1 MRFYLL
7 VLLGVL
13 SLSAQAH
20 QLSTAYLSG
29 DLDATG
35 KVQLELQTRLYD
47 LERAVGMDTNRDGEL
62 LWGEI
67 LDNAATLETYLKD
80 RINLRRGDRPCN
92 LSFAGPWKVDEH
104 YGEAYLVT
112 SLQAQCPLSGD
123 LTLAYQ
129 AFFEQQPEHKLLVNF
144 RSEAPDSSDTGS
156 SHRVMDRSQQEMI
169 LGGREG
175 NLMLTIK
182 DFVKEGII
190 HIWIGLDHILFLVSL
205 LLTSVLMRASG
216 QWQAEVSAR
225 RVVTNAVW
233 IVTAFTLAHSV
244 TLTAT
249 AMGWVQPSSRWVEVA
264 IALSV
269 ALAALNNVFPVVT
282 RLSGITFAF
291 GLIHGFGFAG
301 VLGELGVPADQVL
314 PTVLAFN
321 LGVEIGQLAIVLV
334 LLPCLMLLRHYR
346 WFRRILV
353 PAASV
358 LIAGL
363 AIYWV
368 MTRM

>member
-13 SLSAQAH
+13 SFSAQAH

-29 DLDATG
+29 DLGATG

-62 LWGEI
+62 LWGEV
-67 LDNAATLETYLKD
+67 LDNAATLETYLQD

-123 LTLAYQ
+123 LTLVYQ

-144 RSEAPDSSDTGS
+144 RSEAPGSSDTDS
-156 SHRVMDRSQQEMI
+156 SYRVMDRSQQEMI

-182 DFVKEGII
+182 DFVKEGIV

-216 QWQAEVSAR
+216 QWQPEVSVR

-249 AMGWVQPSSRWVEVA
+249 ALGWVQPSSRWVEVA

-346 WFRRILV
+346 WFRGILV

>member
-1 MRFYLL
+1 MRVYFLML
-7 VLLGVL
+7 FCLL

-29 DLDATG
+29 KLDATG
-35 KVQLELQTRLYD
+35 KVQLELQTRFYD
-47 LERAVGMDTNRDGEL
+47 LQRVVGVDSNRDGEL
-62 LWGEI
+62 LWGEV
-67 LDNAATLETYLKD
+67 LGNADNLETYLKS
-80 RINLRRGDRPCN
+80 RINLRRDGRPCN
-92 LSFAGPWKVDEH
+92 LSFSGPWKVDEH
-104 YGEAYLVT
+104 YGEAYLMT
-112 SLQAQCPLSGD
+112 SLQAQCSLSGD
-123 LTLAYQ
+123 LTLTYR
-129 AFFEQQPEHKLLVNF
+129 AFFEQQPEHKLLVSFHSSNDT
-144 RSEAPDSSDTGS
+144 DSSQ
-156 SHRVMDRSQQEMI
+156 RVMDRSQQELV
-169 LGGREG
+169 LGGEQG
-175 NLMLTIK
+175 SLMLTIK

-205 LLTSVLMRASG
+205 LLTSVLIRASG
-216 QWQAEVSAR
+216 QWRAEVSMHR
-225 RVVTNAVW
+225 IVTNAVW

-249 AMGWVQPSSRWVEVA
+249 ALGWVQPSSRWVEVA

-334 LLPCLMLLRHYR
+334 LLPCLMLMRHYL

-353 PAASV
+353 PAVSL
-358 LIAGL
+358 LIASL

-368 MTRM
+368 ITRI

>member
-1 MRFYLL
+1 MRFWLL
-7 VLLGVL
+7 VLLSVF

-29 DLDATG
+29 ELDATG
-35 KVQLELQTRLYD
+35 KVQLELQSRLYD
-47 LERAVGMDTNRDGEL
+47 LERAVGLDTNRDGEL
-62 LWGEI
+62 LWGEV
-67 LDNAATLETYLKD
+67 LGNADDLEAYLKS
-80 RINLRRGDRPCN
+80 RINLRRDDRPCN
-92 LSFAGPWKVDEH
+92 LSFTGPWKVDEH
-104 YGEAYLVT
+104 YGEAYLMT
-112 SLQAQCPLSGD
+112 PLQAQCPLSGD
-123 LTLAYQ
+123 LTLTYQ
-129 AFFEQQPEHKLLVNF
+129 AFFDQQPEHKLLVNF
-144 RSEAPDSSDTGS
+144 RSEAPGSSGTGS
-156 SHRVMDRSQQEMI
+156 SHRVMDRNQQELI
-169 LGGREG
+169 LGAGEG
-175 NLMLTIK
+175 SLMLTIK

-205 LLTSVLMRASG
+205 LLTSVLMRVAG
-216 QWQAEVSAR
+216 QWQAELSVR
-225 RVVTNAVW
+225 RIVTNAVW

-249 AMGWVQPSSRWVEVA
+249 ALGWVQPPSRWVEVA

-301 VLGELGVPADQVL
+301 VLGELGVPADQVV

-321 LGVEIGQLAIVLV
+321 LGVEIGQLAIVLL
-334 LLPCLMLLRHYR
+334 LLPCLMLLRHYL

-353 PAASV
+353 PALS
-358 LIAGL
+358 LIIAAL
-363 AIYWV
+363 ALYWV
-368 MTRM
+368 VTRV